1 MPYVK
6 RPSPYSRRGALLG
19 FGDVSDQTQCSQ
31 IPIGNPYRK
40 PGNYCA
46 TPDGGITTFNA
57 DGSTYRAPGAVDPD
71 PAHPAGS
78 DTGSI
83 LGKIGGAILGAL
95 TPQPPVYPPGV
106 MPGMVPAGMSTTT
119 KVALAG
125 GALLVV
131 ALIARHRG

>member
-1 MPYVK
+1 MPYI
-6 RPSPYSRRGALLG
+6 RNLGRHAGLSGLGA
-19 FGDVSDQTQCSQ
+19 FSDETPCSSIPMGD
-31 IPIGNPYRK
+31 PYRK

-71 PAHPAGS
+71 PAHPASSSSVGS
-78 DTGSI
+78 VI
-83 LGKIGGAILGAL
+83 GKIGGALISAL
-95 TPQPPVYPPGV
+95 TNRPAPGAPV
-106 MPGMVPAGMSTTT
+106 MPVPAPGMSTTT

-131 ALIARHRG
+131 ALIARRRDER